1 MNPKPKSLI
10 PGEVT
15 KIPAKKA
22 YGGGGQSLPR
32 LGAGGGICKF
42 PSAGRERDCI
52 IYVSMVNPH

>member
-32 LGAGGGICKF
+32 LGGGEESASFHQLVGKGIALF
-42 PSAGRERDCI
+42 
-52 IYVSMVNPH
+52 M